1 MKYHSHKAPPSI
13 DLKNLPTFVSFS
25 SAKSRVLSL
34 LMTFPT
40 SKLQVVVFFPKNT
53 WFRALYRENRL
64 SNNYLCEPPC
74 ICCQYVSGNR
84 WFHAAIFPGL
94 VAAAGKTLLAC
105 ASEALWQEAAVT
117 VCVGHLRG
125 APRRLT
131 HAEEQGQRLRERMQ
145 EAAVD
150 TAQAVWGFFFSY
162 FDCAGNRV
170 MHFYIFLLCTV

>member
-1 MKYHSHKAPPSI
+1 MGKTNHTHAGPFEWLSLKYKSQDSLSLGSQFFISLKTISILIPSTALMSMKYHSHKAPPSI

-84 WFHAAIFPGL
+84 
-94 VAAAGKTLLAC
+94 
-105 ASEALWQEAAVT
+105 
-117 VCVGHLRG
+117 
-125 APRRLT
+125 
-131 HAEEQGQRLRERMQ
+131 
-145 EAAVD
+145 
-150 TAQAVWGFFFSY
+150 
-162 FDCAGNRV
+162 
-170 MHFYIFLLCTV
+170 